1 MIMNQRYAQGPKE
14 VATLGTAELR
24 ANFLLE
30 DLMQAGQFNFTYSHY
45 DRAITGSVVPV
56 NEAMELPVYENLRA
70 DYFLERRELG
80 IINVGGD
87 GKVSVDGTEY
97 EVNRLDA
104 VYVGKGSKSV
114 VFSSVSAEN
123 PAKFFLY
130 SVPAHKEYPH
140 QLVKKENAFPTT
152 VGSKDTAN
160 ERTIYKYIHLEGA
173 RSCQMVMGLTI
184 LSTGSVWNTMPS
196 HVHDRRMESY
206 FYFDVPEDQVV
217 FHFMGQ
223 PQETRHLVVQ
233 NHQAIISP
241 PWSIHS
247 GGGTSNYGFIW
258 AMAGENL
265 VYSDMDA
272 VAIKDL
278 R

>member
-1 MIMNQRYAQGPKE
+1 
-14 VATLGTAELR
+14 L
-24 ANFLLE
+24 
-30 DLMQAGQFNFTYSHY
+30 
-45 DRAITGSVVPV
+45 
-56 NEAMELPVYENLRA
+56 ELPVYENLRA

-80 IINVGGD
+80 VINVGGD

-114 VFSSVSAEN
+114 IFSSVSAEN

>member
-1 MIMNQRYAQGPKE
+1 MNQRYAQSPKE
-14 VATLGTAELR
+14 VAGMPTAELR
-24 ANFLLE
+24 ANFLLD
-30 DLMQAGQFNFTYSHY
+30 DLMQPDQFSFTYSHY
-45 DRAITGSVVPV
+45 DRAIIGSVSPV
-56 NEAMELPVYENLRA
+56 NKGLELPVYENLRA
-70 DYFLERRELG
+70 NYFLERREMG
-80 IINVGGD
+80 AINVGGE
-87 GKVSVDGTEY
+87 GEVTIDGTTY
-97 EVNRLDA
+97 KVNKLDA
-104 VYVGKGSKSV
+104 VYIGKGCKSV
-114 VFSSVSAEN
+114 TFKSLSAAS
-123 PAKFFLY
+123 PAKFFIY

-140 QLVKKENAFPTT
+140 QLITKENAFPTT

-160 ERTIYKYIHLEGA
+160 ERTIYKYIHLDGA
-173 RSCQMVMGLTI
+173 KSCQLVMGLTV
-184 LSTGSVWNTMPS
+184 LSVGSVWNTMPS
-196 HVHDRRMESY
+196 HTHDRRMESY

-217 FHFMGQ
+217 FHMMGQ